1 MVRCDMAKK
10 VTEDRL
16 EKLELS
22 STDASK
28 FTVRVSWSSSDYP
41 EDEDLDAEDVIYLMW
56 SDDEV

>member
-1 MVRCDMAKK
+1 MAKK